1 MTQEELV
8 ARIAELERENEELR
22 ANVIRRKSFR
32 PVCPESIGE
41 KYGGNKLR
49 AGHFYT
55 SLSLMKNTELSGI
68 SKLIRAVCFP
78 KENQLRKRQ
87 RGTGKITTHCAIRVD
102 DMTEEQYERYCKIL
116 GEVLEIL
123 YKYKK
128 EDAA

>member
-1 MTQEELV
+1 MTQEELM

-22 ANVIRRKSFR
+22 ASVKTRKNAR

-55 SLSLMKNTELSGI
+55 SLSFMDNAELSGI
-68 SKLIRAVCFP
+68 SKLIRGVCFP
-78 KENQLRKRQ
+78 KDNLLRKRPH
-87 RGTGKITTHCAIRVD
+87 GTGKVTTHCAVKVD
-102 DMTEEQYERYCKIL
+102 DMTEEQYERYCEIL
-116 GEVLEIL
+116 DKVLEIL